1 MIIECQACRARF
13 KLDESRIK
21 GKGARIRC
29 RKCGEAI
36 IVMKSDIAPPG
47 MSPPPGKEM
56 FDLRTVLHEPEQRT
70 PVSPR
75 EGAGTRF
82 EHPIASEQERKPSP
96 PPGSQEPAQ
105 PVEEKREV
113 LPTEVAGPA
122 TEPPPLL
129 RSEVDASFDSLRFR
143 EEKDEEP
150 FLPPRAEEPAQPEE
164 EKREVLPTEVAEPAT
179 EPTLLRSEFDASFDS
194 LRFRE
199 DKKEEPF
206 LPPRAEEP
214 AQSEEEERESFPPE
228 VAEPG
233 TEPTLLRNEGEASFE
248 IPLFREEEEPF
259 PPPAAEEP
267 AHPVEEER
275 IVFPEEVA
283 EPAAEEASPP
293 RVEIADGFATLFQHG
308 REHVTI
314 AEEPMPPAEGTDAA
328 FPAVGEEKAELDVFR
343 EPREDLTL
351 DLDLPGFLRK
361 EQPTGQPAGAFDI
374 SERLRDVPFEVP
386 EAKTA
391 TGPETTGLLLP
402 PGESPLSR
410 ADTIQ
415 DELADLAGRGTVEES
430 PGEAHP
436 PPDLPPPRPSEMG
449 RIEVPRS
456 RRSVPSGR
464 PSVVLLVLLFLTL
477 AGGGAY
483 LAFTETGQETLRAI
497 VPGMESLW
505 LGGKG
510 SVNPYHVGN
519 LIGYYET
526 GDNAGKMFVIKGLA
540 TNQGRT
546 KKSGIRIRAELLDG
560 NNQRIAEKTVYAG
573 NVVTG
578 LRTATREKIEA
589 AMENRF
595 GERLSNVDVAPG
607 KAVPF
612 MVTFFDPPDGI
623 EEYRLEA
630 LDGD

>member
-1 MIIECQACRARF
+1 
-13 KLDESRIK
+13 
-21 GKGARIRC
+21 
-29 RKCGEAI
+29 
-36 IVMKSDIAPPG
+36 
-47 MSPPPGKEM
+47 M
-56 FDLRTVLHEPEQRT
+56 FDLRTILHEPEQRT
-70 PVSPR
+70 PVSPQ

-96 PPGSQEPAQ
+96 PPGAQEPAQ
-105 PVEEKREV
+105 PEEEEREAF
-113 LPTEVAGPA
+113 PPEVAGPA

-129 RSEVDASFDSLRFR
+129 RSEVDASFDSHRFR
-143 EEKDEEP
+143 EDKEEEP
-150 FLPPRAEEPAQPEE
+150 FLPPRAEESAQPE
-164 EKREVLPTEVAEPAT
+164 
-179 EPTLLRSEFDASFDS
+179 
-194 LRFRE
+194 
-199 DKKEEPF
+199 
-206 LPPRAEEP
+206 
-214 AQSEEEERESFPPE
+214 
-228 VAEPG
+228 
-233 TEPTLLRNEGEASFE
+233 
-248 IPLFREEEEPF
+248 
-259 PPPAAEEP
+259 
-267 AHPVEEER
+267 EEER

-283 EPAAEEASPP
+283 EAAAEEASPP
-293 RVEIADGFATLFQHG
+293 RVEIADAFATLFQHG

-328 FPAVGEEKAELDVFR
+328 FPVVGEEKAELDVFR

-361 EQPTGQPAGAFDI
+361 EQPTGQPAGSFDI

-391 TGPETTGLLLP
+391 TGPETTDLLLP
-402 PGESPLSR
+402 PGDSPLSR

-415 DELADLAGRGTVEES
+415 DELADLAGRGTVSES

-436 PPDLPPPRPSEMG
+436 PPDLPPPRPPEMG

-464 PSVVLLVLLFLTL
+464 PSVILLVLLFLTL